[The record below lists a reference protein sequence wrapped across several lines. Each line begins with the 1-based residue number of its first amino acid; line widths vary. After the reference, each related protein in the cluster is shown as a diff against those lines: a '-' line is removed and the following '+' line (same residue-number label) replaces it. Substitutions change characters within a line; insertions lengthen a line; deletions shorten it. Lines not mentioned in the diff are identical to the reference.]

1 METIRRNLG
10 YRLVLKESSLPF
22 AIKAGE
28 TLILN
33 IRLSNEGFA
42 AMYNPR
48 SLYVVLLREGTRYAL
63 PVPGVD
69 PRRWV
74 PGQEQTIN
82 VSLALPATIPAGTY
96 QVGLWLPDASSSLR
110 NSPAYAVRFANNNV
124 WDSAT
129 GINILS
135 NNFQVA
141 P

>member
-10 YRLVLKESSLPF
+10 YRLVLKEASLPLT
-22 AIKAGE
+22 IRPGG
-28 TLILN
+28 TLSLN
-33 IRLSNEGFA
+33 IRLSNDGFA

-48 SLYVVLLREGTRYAL
+48 SLYVVLLGGGKRFEA
-63 PVPGVD
+63 PVTNID

-82 VSLALPATIPAGTY
+82 VSLALPTTIPTGTY
-96 QVGLWLPDASSSLR
+96 QLGLWLPDASSSLR